1 MRIVLFS
8 KEAQLGGISHHV
20 PPEKF
25 LMSVSAEETQAF
37 CKVDELTYL
46 LIDIDD
52 AEGDGHKLNSLMASF
67 PHVKRIIFSGHY
79 SPKDFKKHQFSE
91 ESADGYLKKPIE
103 TSDFLDL
110 IRDFSY
116 FSGTFPTLSW
126 YFSYIVVLFLPS
138 PGTFP
143 TLWYFSNYTV
153 DFSYISCFFLP

>member
-8 KEAQLGGISHHV
+8 KEAQLDGIAHHV
-20 PPEKF
+20 PSEKF
-25 LMSVSAEETQAF
+25 LRSVSAEEVQAF

-52 AEGDGHKLNSLMASF
+52 AEGDGHKLNRLTASF
-67 PHVKRIIFSGHY
+67 SHVKRIIFSGHY

-110 IRDFSY
+110 IRDFSFFY
-116 FSGTFPTLSW
+116 KEDLVEETTNQEGHKGIESEKR
-126 YFSYIVVLFLPS
+126 VLWL
-138 PGTFP
+138 
-143 TLWYFSNYTV
+143 LKK
-153 DFSYISCFFLP
+153 